1 MSTLQEL
8 DPQCV
13 NDDSSPVCTAIIPSA
28 KDIGGFEVM
37 RALPSREKQ
46 MIGPFIFWDQMGP
59 GEFLTGQGLD
69 VRPHPHINLSTLTYL
84 FDGEMM
90 HRDSLGTEQVIRPGA
105 VNLMTAG
112 KGIVHSERTPDDLR
126 SVKTSLF
133 GIQSWLALPE
143 KDEET
148 QPDFSHITKEEL
160 PIFDA
165 EGKQVRLVMGA
176 AYGGTSPVK
185 QYSKTL
191 YIDAAMNESSSLPV
205 PTDVEERGIYVLQ
218 GKIALNG
225 TSYDAGQLLVLRPN
239 DEITIK
245 AEKKSRLLIMG
256 GDAFNEPR
264 YIWWNFVSS
273 RKERIEQ
280 AKQDWRGGK
289 FDLVP
294 TDAKEF
300 IPLP

>member
-1 MSTLQEL
+1 M
-8 DPQCV
+8 DPECV
-13 NDDSSPVCTAIIPSA
+13 MDDNGPVCTSIIPSA

-59 GEFLTGQGLD
+59 GEFLTDKGLD

-84 FDGEMM
+84 FDGEIM
-90 HRDSLGTEQVIRPGA
+90 HRDSLGTEMVIKPGA

-112 KGIVHSERTPDDLR
+112 SGITHSERTPDALR
-126 SVKTSLF
+126 PVNTSLF

-143 KDEET
+143 KYEET
-148 QPDFSHITKEEL
+148 RPDFSHITKEEL
-160 PIFDA
+160 PVLDA
-165 EGKQVRLVMGA
+165 EGNQVRVVMGE
-176 AYGGTSPVK
+176 AYGQVSPVK

-191 YIDAAMNESSSLPV
+191 YIDALMKEGSSLPV
-205 PTDVEERGIYVLQ
+205 PTDAEERGIYVLQ

-225 TSYDAGQLLVLRPN
+225 TSYVAGQLLVLRPG

-245 AEKKSRLLIMG
+245 AETQSRLLIMG

-280 AKQDWRGGK
+280 AKSDWKSGK
-289 FDLVP
+289 FASVP
-294 TDAKEF
+294 GDEKEF